1 MVKMA
6 SPSEKDIILD
16 PACGSG
22 GFILTAMNYIFDTID
37 SSSRTANAKEILK
50 RNVDSSI
57 IWRRYFAE
65 ACKNSKSKYAFGK
78 RWTRWY

>member
-1 MVKMA
+1 MDSPHDVIGTAYEVYVASHLKGERGQYFTNRLVVNMMVKMA

-37 SSSRTANAKEILK
+37 SSSRTANAK
-50 RNVDSSI
+50 
-57 IWRRYFAE
+57 
-65 ACKNSKSKYAFGK
+65 KY
-78 RWTRWY
+78 